1 MVGLRQTAALTFVS
15 DMGSNC
21 QAQVAP
27 TTLPHGSPE
36 HYAARVLTLW
46 HAQASEWA
54 RARRETTASDSLHG
68 QLQMETQTDA
78 PSAFRIGQAGRNGLA
93 APEGPE
99 PHPPDAGSDYPALLF
114 QWRLRAR
121 AGDVDV
127 RHGRALGD
135 ASSRLVA
142 STPHTNRIGPLVLG
156 IPDSATDDSGDIK
169 PLCHPPVTASVEH

>member
-1 MVGLRQTAALTFVS
+1 MQ
-15 DMGSNC
+15 
-21 QAQVAP
+21 
-27 TTLPHGSPE
+27 
-36 HYAARVLTLW
+36 
-46 HAQASEWA
+46 
-54 RARRETTASDSLHG
+54 
-68 QLQMETQTDA
+68 

-121 AGDVDV
+121 AHRAGDVDV

-142 STPHTNRIGPLVLG
+142 STPHANRVNSPTGVGDPRLRDRRLWRYQATLSLACDRERRGLMRRTMVG
-156 IPDSATDDSGDIK
+156 KHPDALQRDAMR
-169 PLCHPPVTASVEH
+169 LFAAASLLRILQ